1 MINKEIK
8 MLLRLKLNKKN
19 VKNLL
24 GNKKALPIK
33 QTPAIGGGTDISID
47 GNCSTIQTK

>member
-1 MINKEIK
+1 

-24 GNKKALPIK
+24 GNKKTLPIK
-33 QTPAIGGGTDISID
+33 QTPAIGGGTDISMD
-47 GNCSTIQTK
+47 GNCSTVHTK